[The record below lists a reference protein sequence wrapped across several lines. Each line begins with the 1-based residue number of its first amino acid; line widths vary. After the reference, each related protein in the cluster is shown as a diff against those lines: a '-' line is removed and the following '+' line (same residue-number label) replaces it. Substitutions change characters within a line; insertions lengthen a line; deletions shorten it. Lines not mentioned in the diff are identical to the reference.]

1 MYPAPERREL
11 IAEIAG
17 CMARNWVH
25 NVDAGIAQRSR
36 VSIPPDQY
44 DRVSLAFK
52 VTKMNQKIYATVIKA
67 ISIQKRVDASSISA
81 SCTLES
87 LGISSLDA
95 ITIMY
100 EIEDAL
106 DLEIPN
112 EALENLSSVQDIV
125 DGISQLVQS
134 KA

>member
-1 MYPAPERREL
+1 M
-11 IAEIAG
+11 
-17 CMARNWVH
+17 
-25 NVDAGIAQRSR
+25 D
-36 VSIPPDQY
+36 
-44 DRVSLAFK
+44 
-52 VTKMNQKIYATVIKA
+52 QKIYSTVIKA
-67 ISIQKRVDASSISA
+67 ISNQKRIDASSISA
-81 SCTLES
+81 DSTLET

-106 DLEIPN
+106 NLEIPN
-112 EALENLSSVQDIV
+112 ESLESLTSVQDIL

>member
-1 MYPAPERREL
+1 M
-11 IAEIAG
+11 
-17 CMARNWVH
+17 
-25 NVDAGIAQRSR
+25 D
-36 VSIPPDQY
+36 
-44 DRVSLAFK
+44 
-52 VTKMNQKIYATVIKA
+52 QKIYATVIKA
-67 ISIQKRVDASSISA
+67 IAQQKRIDASSIAADS
-81 SCTLES
+81 TLET

-106 DLEIPN
+106 NLEIPN
-112 EALENLSSVQDIV
+112 ESLEKLSSVQDIL

>member
-1 MYPAPERREL
+1 M
-11 IAEIAG
+11 
-17 CMARNWVH
+17 
-25 NVDAGIAQRSR
+25 D
-36 VSIPPDQY
+36 
-44 DRVSLAFK
+44 
-52 VTKMNQKIYATVIKA
+52 QKIYATVIKA
-67 ISIQKRVDASSISA
+67 IAQQKRIDASSIAADS
-81 SCTLES
+81 TLET

-106 DLEIPN
+106 NLEIPN
-112 EALENLSSVQDIV
+112 ESLQKLSSVQDIL

>member
-1 MYPAPERREL
+1 M
-11 IAEIAG
+11 
-17 CMARNWVH
+17 
-25 NVDAGIAQRSR
+25 
-36 VSIPPDQY
+36 
-44 DRVSLAFK
+44 
-52 VTKMNQKIYATVIKA
+52 KMDQKIYSTVIKA
-67 ISIQKRVDASSISA
+67 ISNQKKIDVSTISKN
-81 SCTLES
+81 STLEA

-106 DLEIPN
+106 NLEIPN
-112 EALENLSSVQDIV
+112 EALESLDSVQDIL

>member
-1 MYPAPERREL
+1 M
-11 IAEIAG
+11 
-17 CMARNWVH
+17 
-25 NVDAGIAQRSR
+25 D
-36 VSIPPDQY
+36 
-44 DRVSLAFK
+44 
-52 VTKMNQKIYATVIKA
+52 QKIYATVIRA
-67 ISIQKRVDASSISA
+67 ISNQKKIDASSISQ
-81 SCTLES
+81 SSTLEA

-112 EALENLSSVQDIV
+112 EALENLSSVQDIL
-125 DGISQLVQS
+125 DGISELVQS

>member
-1 MYPAPERREL
+1 
-11 IAEIAG
+11 
-17 CMARNWVH
+17 
-25 NVDAGIAQRSR
+25 
-36 VSIPPDQY
+36 
-44 DRVSLAFK
+44 
-52 VTKMNQKIYATVIKA
+52 MNQRIYATVVKA
-67 ISIQKRVDASSISA
+67 ISNQKRIDAASISQD
-81 SCTLES
+81 STLES

-112 EALENLSSVQDIV
+112 EALENLNSVQDIL
-125 DGISQLVQS
+125 DGISSLVQS